1 MGSLAHAAATD
12 ADLVATV
19 LAGDHAAFEA
29 LVRRYNQ
36 RMYRAARAVTRS
48 DIDAEDVLQQA
59 WMNVFKNLSQFRGD
73 ASFATWVT
81 RIAVHEAIAV
91 NRKRPVIA
99 EVVDAPSDVTP
110 VTEIDR
116 AQLGAV
122 LEQCL
127 AQIPQGN
134 REVMVLRDVLELDTA
149 ETADLLGLS
158 QEAVR
163 VRLHRARAAIATVLT
178 DLTQEVYRFDGA
190 RCDRI
195 TARVMSNVL
204 RPASLPGA

>member
-1 MGSLAHAAATD
+1 MGTLAHAGATD

-19 LAGDHAAFEA
+19 IGGDHGAFEV

-48 DIDAEDVLQQA
+48 DVDAEDVLQQA
-59 WMNVFKNLSQFRGD
+59 WLNVYRNLSHFRGD

-81 RIAVHEAIAV
+81 RIAVHEAISV

-149 ETADLLGLS
+149 ETAELLGLTP
-158 QEAVR
+158 EAVR

-178 DLTQEVYRFDGA
+178 DLTQEIYRFDGA

-204 RPASLPGA
+204 PATPLPGA

>member
-1 MGSLAHAAATD
+1 MGSLAHAGATD

-19 LAGDHAAFEA
+19 IGGDHGAFEV
-29 LVRRYNQ
+29 LVRRHNQ

-48 DIDAEDVLQQA
+48 DVDAEDVLQQA
-59 WMNVFKNLSQFRGD
+59 WLNVYRNLSHFRGD
-73 ASFATWVT
+73 ASFSTWVT
-81 RIAVHEAIAV
+81 RIAVHEAISV

-116 AQLGAV
+116 AQLRAV
-122 LEQCL
+122 LEQ
-127 AQIPQGN
+127 
-134 REVMVLRDVLELDTA
+134 DTA
-149 ETADLLGLS
+149 ETAELLGLTP
-158 QEAVR
+158 EAVR

-178 DLTQEVYRFDGA
+178 DLTQEIYRFDGA

-204 RPASLPGA
+204 PATPLPGA